1 MERQSASMAAM
12 NDKQI
17 PPNHADSA
25 LTDAEWGYLH
35 PNCRGEAALAFFT
48 RDLARTIEMHL
59 GGRAVTHEDVA
70 QAQMAIDA
78 LLAKY
83 VEIEAAP
90 YAFEDAA
97 IRLRIAVDRAPD
109 GSEMPY
115 VALETSERLES
126 MILDMQ
132 ERARLG
138 LN

>member
-1 MERQSASMAAM
+1 M
-12 NDKQI
+12 
-17 PPNHADSA
+17 
-25 LTDAEWGYLH
+25 
-35 PNCRGEAALAFFT
+35 AFFT
-48 RDLARTIEMHL
+48 RDLARTIEQHL
-59 GGRAVTHEDVA
+59 GSRSVTHDDVA
-70 QAQMAIDA
+70 QAQTAIDA

-90 YAFEDAA
+90 YAFEEAS